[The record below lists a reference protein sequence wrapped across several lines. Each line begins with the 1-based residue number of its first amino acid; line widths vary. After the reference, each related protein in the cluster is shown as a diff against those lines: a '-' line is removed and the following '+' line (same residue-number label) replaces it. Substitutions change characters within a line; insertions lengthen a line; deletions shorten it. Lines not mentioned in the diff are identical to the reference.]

1 MDTTV
6 LVAIV
11 SASSVLL
18 GIVISQ
24 GVAMFQSWLDRRNK
38 REILLRTKYEELG
51 QHFLASIEMPGRL
64 MRCTSHEEIQGV
76 LHQTAASQAQLL
88 ALIYFP
94 PLREPIQRYVAS
106 YQNLCFAVADIYY
119 KLPPGSGS
127 VGGKVGNN
135 PDYQTARNAHVAERE
150 NVATQIENHA
160 PSYTRS

>member
-11 SASSVLL
+11 SASSVVL

-51 QHFLASIEMPGRL
+51 QHFLTSIEMPGRL
-64 MRCTSHEEIQGV
+64 MACTSHEEIQGA
-76 LHQTAASQAQLL
+76 LHQAAASQAQLL

-94 PLREPIQRYVAS
+94 PLREPIQRYVVS
-106 YQNLCFAVADIYY
+106 YQNLCLVVAEIYY
-119 KLPPGSGS
+119 KKEGGS
-127 VGGKVGNN
+127 VGGNVGNH
-135 PDYQTARNAHVAERE
+135 PDYQAARNAHVAERE

-160 PSYTRS
+160 LTYTKA

>member
-18 GIVISQ
+18 GVAISQ

-51 QHFLASIEMPGRL
+51 QHFLASIETPVRL
-64 MRCTSHEEIQGV
+64 MKCTTHEEIQDV
-76 LHQTAASQAQLL
+76 ISRSAASQAQLL

-106 YQNLCFAVADIYY
+106 YQNLCLAVTTLYY
-119 KLPPGSGS
+119 QKPDGQS
-127 VGGKVGNN
+127 VGGRVYNH
-135 PDYQTARNAHVAERE
+135 PDYQAARDAHIADKE
-150 NVATQIENHA
+150 NLATQIEIHA
-160 PSYTRS
+160 VTYAKS